1 MNKRKYAS
9 DVRVVPKYYYSY
21 GTCYERVEPLDSDK
35 DIPEII
41 LDLSQA
47 MKAAELSGIS
57 LSDAIGQMLAHEM
70 LHHVLYE
77 CISIDACDKL
87 DNIACD
93 RFDDGDAILYMLKY
107 MIGGI
112 LCKKDIP
119 NMNTKPSHRM
129 QMKGKRGRPKKLRPL
144 RYNHTKSLGG
154 IPVKCKNGK
163 ISYTQFIPK
172 NYGTDKYG
180 EYFDEESA
188 ERDKAELPDGE
199 GSFIRRHVYE
209 TRFEIGEETEE
220 ERRKREYKE
229 WWDEQ

>member
-47 MKAAELSGIS
+47 MKAAEFSGIS

-87 DNIACD
+87 DNISCD

-112 LCKKDIP
+112 LCKKDI
-119 NMNTKPSHRM
+119 
-129 QMKGKRGRPKKLRPL
+129 
-144 RYNHTKSLGG
+144 YNKD
-154 IPVKCKNGK
+154 VK
-163 ISYTQFIPK
+163 Q
-172 NYGTDKYG
+172 
-180 EYFDEESA
+180 
-188 ERDKAELPDGE
+188 
-199 GSFIRRHVYE
+199 
-209 TRFEIGEETEE
+209 
-220 ERRKREYKE
+220 
-229 WWDEQ
+229 